1 MILAACAPPR
11 SALPPTTPLS
21 ETSPSPSPSPSPTP
35 TPAVPLSISSLPFHS
50 GEAGLKYGAV
60 TLGAKG
66 GMAPYTWSATSL
78 PAGLTLSPTGIVGG
92 TPSSPGSFGFN
103 VNVSDSEGG
112 SASARASVT
121 IYQALA
127 MTETCAAKCVV
138 GKGCSKCGS
147 FGTVSK
153 GLAPYTYKIVGGAI
167 PKGMTWSGLALK
179 GGFPT
184 GSYAMSVQVTDKLGA
199 RVQVDA
205 SWSVYSPPSF
215 LRGRASTDCVD
226 SANPPSCSTTGW
238 SYTGGNPS
246 TPPKAVIVGYSQ
258 YCTFSCYP
266 VPTAPPPQ
274 WKVTFGSGG
283 VITFSAGGIA
293 CNTPGYEGYLT
304 IDLVD
309 TTKCASTS
317 ASNKLVLL
325 VDISNNC

>member
-1 MILAACAPPR
+1 M
-11 SALPPTTPLS
+11 
-21 ETSPSPSPSPSPTP
+21 
-35 TPAVPLSISSLPFHS
+35 PFHS
-50 GEAGLKYGAV
+50 GEVGLAYTSV

-66 GMAPYTWSATSL
+66 GLPGYTWSLASGSL
-78 PAGLTLSPTGIVGG
+78 PSGLSLSAGG
-92 TPSSPGSFGFN
+92 TVSGSVSAPGTFTFS
-103 VNVSDSEGG
+103 VRVTDSAGG
-112 SASARASVT
+112 TAIGKSAVT
-121 IYQALA
+121 VYSALA
-127 MTETCAAKCVV
+127 MTEPCAAKCVV

-153 GLAPYTYKIVGGAI
+153 GLAPYSYKIVGGSI

-179 GGFPT
+179 GGFPA

-199 RVQVDA
+199 KVQVDA
-205 SWSVYSPPSF
+205 SWSVYNPPSF
-215 LRGRASTDCVD
+215 LRARAATDCVNFG
-226 SANPPSCSTTGW
+226 NPPACSTTGW
-238 SYTGGNPS
+238 SYTGGNPT

-258 YCTFSCYP
+258 YQTFP

-309 TTKCASTS
+309 TTQCATTS

>member
-1 MILAACAPPR
+1 VILAACAPPR

-21 ETSPSPSPSPSPTP
+21 ETSPSPSPSPTP

-78 PAGLTLSPTGIVGG
+78 PAGLSLSPTGIVGG

-127 MTETCAAKCVV
+127 MTETCAAKCMV

-167 PKGMTWSGLALK
+167 PTGMTFKGLSLA
-179 GGFPT
+179 GGFPI
-184 GSYAMSVQVTDKLGA
+184 GSYSLSVQVTDKLGA
-199 RVQVDA
+199 HVTVDA
-205 SWSVYSPPSF
+205 AWSVYGPAVLIKGRTSGTCSNNHVQPVSCTAKWTYSGGSPSVTPK
-215 LRGRASTDCVD
+215 LVITGYQPYC
-226 SANPPSCSTTGW
+226 PPVGCQPTPTG
-238 SYTGGNPS
+238 
-246 TPPKAVIVGYSQ
+246 
-258 YCTFSCYP
+258 
-266 VPTAPPPQ
+266 PPPG
-274 WKVTFGSGG
+274 WAVSISGG
-283 VITFSAGGIA
+283 VITLSANSTA
-293 CNTPGYEGYLT
+293 CVTNYQGYMTFVLRDPATCATTLASNAGQML
-304 IDLVD
+304 IDLEYS
-309 TTKCASTS
+309 C
-317 ASNKLVLL
+317 
-325 VDISNNC
+325 

>member
-1 MILAACAPPR
+1 M
-11 SALPPTTPLS
+11 
-21 ETSPSPSPSPSPTP
+21 
-35 TPAVPLSISSLPFHS
+35 PFHS
-50 GEAGLKYGAV
+50 GEIGLVYGSV

-66 GMAPYTWSATSL
+66 GVAPYSWSLASGALPPGLSL
-78 PAGLTLSPTGIVGG
+78 GG
-92 TPSSPGSFGFN
+92 GGVVSGSVSTPGTFAFS
-103 VNVSDSEGG
+103 VQVSDSAGG
-112 SASARASVT
+112 SATGKSSVT
-121 IYQALA
+121 VYSALA
-127 MTETCAAKCVV
+127 MTEPCAAKCVV
-138 GKGCSKCGS
+138 GKGCSKCGT
-147 FGTVSK
+147 FGTVSN
-153 GLAPYTYKIVGGAI
+153 GLAPYSYKLVAGAT

-179 GGFPT
+179 GGFPA
-184 GSYAMSVQVTDKLGA
+184 GNYAMSVQVTDKLGA
-199 RVQVDA
+199 KVQIDA
-205 SWSVYSPPSF
+205 SWSVYSPASF

-309 TTKCASTS
+309 TTKCATTS